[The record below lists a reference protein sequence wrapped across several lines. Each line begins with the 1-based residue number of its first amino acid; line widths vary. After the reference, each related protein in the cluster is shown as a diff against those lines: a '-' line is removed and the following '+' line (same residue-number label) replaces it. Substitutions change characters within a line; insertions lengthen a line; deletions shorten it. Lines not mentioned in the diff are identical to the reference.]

1 MSTFELSADIR
12 KVFGRK
18 TKQLRAKGVVPGNI
32 FGKKIKSLAIEINK
46 PGLID
51 VMRQAGETGLI
62 HLKIKGDDKTHPV
75 LVAGYAQNPVSGE
88 MLHVDFHEVD
98 LTQKT
103 TAMVPV
109 KAVGESPAIA
119 QGNLLV
125 MLKNEIE
132 VEALPTD
139 LPDVIEV
146 DVTNLTE
153 VGSHILAKD
162 LKVDRSKVTLSVEDE
177 EQIVTIQEPAKEE
190 VIAPPEPAEGE
201 GAPTTE
207 GDKPAEGEEAKPA
220 EGEAKPESKKDEPK
234 AEK

>member
-18 TKQLRAKGVVPGNI
+18 TKQLRAKGIVPGNI
-32 FGKKIKSLAIEINK
+32 FGKKIKSLAIEITK

-62 HLKIKGDDKTHPV
+62 HLTIKGDDKAHPV

-119 QGNLLV
+119 SGNLLV

-146 DVTNLTE
+146 DVTGLLE
-153 VGSHILAKD
+153 VGAHILAKD
-162 LKVDRSKVTLSVEDE
+162 LKVDRSKVTLNIEDDV
-177 EQIVTIQEPAKEE
+177 QIVTIQEPAKE
-190 VIAPPEPAEGE
+190 PEPVVVAEEAAAEGE
-201 GAPTTE
+201 F
-207 GDKPAEGEEAKPA
+207 PADSSAEAEAKA
-220 EGEAKPESKKDEPK
+220 EGEAKTEEKKPEEAK